1 MKLLSFL
8 AAALSAAGLTAC
20 TTDGETPN
28 CPVDGGIQLYDI
40 RNPEAASDPAII
52 AQRAALVREGCASA
66 AGTAT
71 GGLVTNP
78 PPGGAGGTS
87 NGGANAGG
95 AAGRT
100 GGGGSGG

>member
-8 AAALSAAGLTAC
+8 LIPLAIAGLYAC

-28 CPVDGGIQLYDI
+28 CPVDGGIKLYDI
-40 RNPEAASDPAII
+40 RDPDAANDPAII

-78 PPGGAGGTS
+78 PPGGAGGVS
-87 NGGANAGG
+87 GGANAGG
-95 AAGRT
+95 AAGQT
-100 GGGGSGG
+100 GGGGTGG

>member
-1 MKLLSFL
+1 MKLQSLLVAAL
-8 AAALSAAGLTAC
+8 AALGLVAC

-28 CPVDGGIQLYDI
+28 CPIDGGIALYDI
-40 RNPEAASDPAII
+40 RNPEAASDPTIL
-52 AQRAALVREGCASA
+52 AQRAQLVREGCASA

-71 GGLVTNP
+71 GGLINP
-78 PPGGAGGTS
+78 PPGGAGGIS

-100 GGGGSGG
+100 GGGGTGG